1 MNRELSC
8 SVCGRRSAGTV
19 FNQHSVNGVRPKI
32 LGSKYTIPQRD
43 TVAGEATARSCTSNI
58 RVITWT
64 QGKDMMIKIPTIKEH
79 Y

>member
-1 MNRELSC
+1 MVR
-8 SVCGRRSAGTV
+8 
-19 FNQHSVNGVRPKI
+19 NQHSVNGESPRI

-43 TVAGEATARSCTSNI
+43 TVAGDATARSCTSNI

-64 QGKDMMIKIPTIKEH
+64 QGQDRIISLQIKNNSIARIDQ